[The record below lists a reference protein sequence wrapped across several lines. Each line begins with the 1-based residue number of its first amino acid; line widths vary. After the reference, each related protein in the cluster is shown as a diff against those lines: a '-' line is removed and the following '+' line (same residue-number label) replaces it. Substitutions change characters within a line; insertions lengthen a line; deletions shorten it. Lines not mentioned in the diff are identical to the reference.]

1 MKTYKALAAAVAV
14 AAIVTPF
21 VVGAQNV
28 PTSIT
33 QITSYIQ
40 NKVVAWLTG
49 IFWAL
54 TAVFILWAAFLY
66 LTGAGNEDKIGKAKQ
81 ILIYALIAGVV
92 ALFAQVG
99 LRPLIT
105 SLFPA

>member
-1 MKTYKALAAAVAV
+1 MKAYKALAAAAMVAAV
-14 AAIVTPF
+14 ATPF
-21 VVGAQNV
+21 VAGAQNV

-33 QITSYIQ
+33 AITSYIQ
-40 NKVVAWLTG
+40 NRVVGWLTG
-49 IFWAL
+49 LFWAL

-66 LTGAGNEDKIGKAKQ
+66 LTGAGNDDKIGKAKQ
-81 ILIYALIAGVV
+81 ILIYAVIAGIV

-105 SLFPA
+105 SLFP